1 MTTAEEPTTPFAVG
15 EKLTLKID
23 DVAFGGDGV
32 GRVDDFVIFV
42 PFVMT
47 GEEVEVEIIERKK
60 SYARAKPLQVIK
72 PAPERVEPE
81 CPHFGLCG
89 GCQYQHIDYP
99 QQLEIKHRQIVEL
112 FRRIGGIAEAD
123 IASVVPC
130 PSPYGYRNRIMLRS
144 QWNKRLQK
152 LHIGFLQYD
161 RPWAV
166 DLEEC
171 RIAEPGINDQIA
183 GVRRNPPPRG
193 GLKVVLRLLPEG
205 WTVPGDSFFQNNFHA
220 LPMLVQAVEDRLKDS
235 GARHL
240 IDAYCGVGFFGI
252 ELSDVVDS
260 FVGVEYD
267 ARAVKAAR
275 ENAAQQNATNG
286 DFIQGKTEELLASL
300 VNRFD
305 SDKTAIIIDPPRKGC
320 QPGTLQTLREA
331 RPSQVIYVSCHP
343 ATLARD
349 LNTLCADGVY
359 RLARVTPVDMFPQ
372 TQHVECVADLRLNE
386 DAPDATE
393 QPATEPNDCPHV

>member
-1 MTTAEEPTTPFAVG
+1 MTDTAKEHASFQVG
-15 EKLTLKID
+15 EKLTLTID

-32 GRVDDFVIFV
+32 GRIDDFVVFV
-42 PFVMT
+42 PFTML
-47 GEEVEVEIIERKK
+47 GEEVEAEIIERKK
-60 SYARAKPLQVIK
+60 SFARAKPLQILK
-72 PAPERVEPE
+72 ESPDRVTPE
-81 CPHFGLCG
+81 CVHFGLCG

-99 QQLEIKHRQIVEL
+99 RQLELKHRQIVEL
-112 FRRIGGIAEAD
+112 FRRIGGIDEAA
-123 IASVVPC
+123 IAPVIPC
-130 PSPYGYRNRIMLRS
+130 PSPYGYRNRVMLRS

-171 RIAEPGINDQIA
+171 KIAEPGINDQIA

-193 GLKVVLRLLPEG
+193 GLKVALRLTPEG

-220 LPMLVQAVEDRLKDS
+220 LPYLVEAVEKRLKAS
-235 GARHL
+235 GAKHL

-252 ELSDVVDS
+252 ELAEVVES
-260 FVGVEYD
+260 FAGVEYD

-275 ENAAQQNATNG
+275 ENAAQHNATNG
-286 DFIQGKTEELLASL
+286 DFIQGKTEELLTSL

-305 SDKTAIIIDPPRKGC
+305 ASQTAVIIDPPRKGC
-320 QPGTLQTLREA
+320 QPGAIKMLRDA
-331 RPSQVIYVSCHP
+331 RPAQVIYVSCHP

-349 LNTLCADGVY
+349 LGSLCEGGLY
-359 RLARVTPVDMFPQ
+359 RLEQVVPVDMFPQ
-372 TQHVECVADLRLNE
+372 TQHVECVADLRLCPE
-386 DAPDATE
+386 VAEALDVGESTE
-393 QPATEPNDCPHV
+393 E

>member
-1 MTTAEEPTTPFAVG
+1 MTTVPEEQRPFEIG
-15 EKLTLKID
+15 ETLTLKID
-23 DVAFGGDGV
+23 DIAFGGDGV
-32 GRVDDFVIFV
+32 GRIDDFVIFV
-42 PFVMT
+42 PFVVE

-60 SYARAKPLQVIK
+60 SFARAKPL
-72 PAPERVEPE
+72 RVLTPSPDRVKPE

-89 GCQYQHIDYP
+89 GCQYQHIAYP
-99 QQLEIKHRQIVEL
+99 RQLEIKRRQIVEL
-112 FRRIGGIAEAD
+112 FRRIGGLSEAD
-123 IASVVPC
+123 IAPVVPC

-171 RIAEPGINDQIA
+171 KIAEPGINDQIA

-193 GLKVVLRLLPEG
+193 GLKVTLRLLPEG
-205 WTVPGDSFFQNNFHA
+205 WSVPGDSFFQNNFHA
-220 LPMLVQAVEDRLKDS
+220 LPALVQAVEDRLKDS

-240 IDAYCGVGFFGI
+240 VDAYCGVGFFAI
-252 ELSDVVDS
+252 ELSETVES
-260 FVGVEYD
+260 FAGVEYD
-267 ARAVKAAR
+267 VRAVKAAR
-275 ENAAQQNATNG
+275 ENAAQHNATNG
-286 DFIQGKTEELLASL
+286 DFIQGKTEELLQSL

-305 SDKTAIIIDPPRKGC
+305 PSQTAVVIDPPRKGC
-320 QPGTLQTLREA
+320 QPGTIQMLRDA

-349 LNTLCADGVY
+349 LNALCADGIY

-372 TQHVECVADLRLNE
+372 TQHVECVADLRLIP
-386 DAPDATE
+386 DAPAVPVGDVPTE
-393 QPATEPNDCPHV
+393 TR